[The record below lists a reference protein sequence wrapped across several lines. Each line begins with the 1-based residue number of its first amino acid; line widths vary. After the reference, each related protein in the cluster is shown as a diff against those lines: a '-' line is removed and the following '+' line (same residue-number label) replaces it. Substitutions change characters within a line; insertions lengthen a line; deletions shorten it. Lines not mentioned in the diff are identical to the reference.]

1 MNRIAG
7 FFGGGGKKDD
17 SDMAMPEKTAMALG
31 ADAYTSGHGSN
42 FGAAPGAGGQVSR
55 GPSKAAAASPE
66 MLQRAVL
73 QEQRHA
79 RVPIAGPARASA
91 RRRRARL
98 RRQKALVQ
106 QVISK
111 LTEVSFDTCIAKPDS
126 ALSAGE
132 RACIHTMVG
141 KYLDTSEF
149 VMGRAAKKQQAQQ
162 AQQFG

>member
-1 MNRIAG
+1 M
-7 FFGGGGKKDD
+7 
-17 SDMAMPEKTAMALG
+17 
-31 ADAYTSGHGSN
+31 
-42 FGAAPGAGGQVSR
+42 
-55 GPSKAAAASPE
+55 
-66 MLQRAVL
+66 
-73 QEQRHA
+73 
-79 RVPIAGPARASA
+79 
-91 RRRRARL
+91 
-98 RRQKALVQ
+98 Q